1 MSVFCLS
8 KGRVFPSLS
17 EEYIEYGQSDD
28 LMCLLVTSSLVPFW
42 WDGRYGDL
50 HDRSVLN
57 GRNTC
62 NRLPTYEI
70 YF

>member
-50 HDRSVLN
+50 HDRSVLKILEKMIFCRP
-57 GRNTC
+57 GK
-62 NRLPTYEI
+62 LSA
-70 YF
+70 